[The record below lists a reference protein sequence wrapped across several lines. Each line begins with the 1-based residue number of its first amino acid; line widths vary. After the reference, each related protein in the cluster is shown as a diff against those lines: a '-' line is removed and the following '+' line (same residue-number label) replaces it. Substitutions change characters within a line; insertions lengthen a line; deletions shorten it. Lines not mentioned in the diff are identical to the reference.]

1 LYINEEN
8 EGKNEWRPYKSKVK
22 RKSVRYAVRKAPMVA
37 VTARTK
43 V

>member
-1 LYINEEN
+1 METL
-8 EGKNEWRPYKSKVK
+8 
-22 RKSVRYAVRKAPMVA
+22 RKQGYRETVRYAVRKAPMVA